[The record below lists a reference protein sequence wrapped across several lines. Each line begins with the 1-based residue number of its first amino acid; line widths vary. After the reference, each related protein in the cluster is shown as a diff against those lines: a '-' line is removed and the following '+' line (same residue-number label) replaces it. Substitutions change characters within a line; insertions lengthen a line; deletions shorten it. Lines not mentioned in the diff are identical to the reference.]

1 MAFVTSSGTM
11 DKQNPA
17 VRKYIAERAELL
29 GAIRLPNNAFLA
41 NAGTGV
47 VADILFLQ
55 KRDRPIEVDADW
67 IHLGITEDGHTINQ
81 YFVDNPDMVLG
92 ELTEESTQYG
102 KKEVTVKP
110 YEDTPLSEFL
120 SEAITNIHGHITEVE
135 REEDAI
141 EGDDTTVIPAD
152 PEVRNFSYTTV
163 NGEIYFRTDSVMK
176 KFDGALTAQNR
187 IKGLIGIRDCVRRLI
202 DLQMNYA
209 DDRMLE
215 AEQKRLN
222 DLYDAYTAKYGLIN
236 SRGNSNAFNN
246 DSSYACAVLCT
257 ILAICRFVPLSCSI
271 ASWRYPVR
279 RNVRILES
287 CRRRFCAAAAFSL
300 HSVKS
305 TMKWR
310 VRYYLPGGSVL
321 SLPLTAD

>member
-1 MAFVTSSGTM
+1 MSRDRRDYLQKTVNRKNHFLIHDYFFAKTLDKVRPGGVVAFVTSSGTM

-163 NGEIYFRTDSVMK
+163 NGEIFFRTDSVMK

-215 AEQKRLN
+215 AE
-222 DLYDAYTAKYGLIN
+222 
-236 SRGNSNAFNN
+236 
-246 DSSYACAVLCT
+246 
-257 ILAICRFVPLSCSI
+257 
-271 ASWRYPVR
+271 
-279 RNVRILES
+279 
-287 CRRRFCAAAAFSL
+287 
-300 HSVKS
+300 
-305 TMKWR
+305 
-310 VRYYLPGGSVL
+310 
-321 SLPLTAD
+321 